1 MSDAF
6 DPMKYYDLAGKMY
19 KDHNGASRKNH
30 SISEEVLRTII
41 NRSYYAAFLR
51 AKTTAKINNISG
63 SVHSEVINYFKNK
76 KRVLGNRLADL
87 KQLRTKSDYHL
98 NEKIN
103 ERDSQN
109 ALRLAESILKDLAS

>member
-1 MSDAF
+1 
-6 DPMKYYDLAGKMY
+6 MKYYDLAGKMY
-19 KDHNGASRKNH
+19 KDHNGASKNNH

-41 NRSYYAAFLR
+41 NRSYYAAFLQ

-63 SVHSEVINYFKNK
+63 SVHNEVINYFKNK
-76 KRVLGNRLADL
+76 KLGLGNRLADL

-103 ERDSQN
+103 ERDSEK
-109 ALRLAESILKDLAS
+109 ALKLAENILRDLAS